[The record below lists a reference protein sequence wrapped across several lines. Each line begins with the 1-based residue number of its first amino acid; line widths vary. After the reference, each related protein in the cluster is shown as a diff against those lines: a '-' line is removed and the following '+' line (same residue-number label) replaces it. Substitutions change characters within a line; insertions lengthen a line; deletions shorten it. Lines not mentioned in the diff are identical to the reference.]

1 VTNEEII
8 GMLHDVDSRSKSN
21 TRRISEL
28 AENQKVLGDLTASVK
43 VLATDQGNLKCDVGE
58 IKADVKSLMAKPA
71 KRWDGLVEKVIYLI
85 VAAMVGYALAKVG
98 IIT

>member
-98 IIT
+98 ITT

>member
-1 VTNEEII
+1 MTNEEIV

-21 TRRISEL
+21 THRISEL

-71 KRWDGLVEKVIYLI
+71 KRWDSLVDKLIYAAVGAFI
-85 VAAMVGYALAKVG
+85 VWLLSGAPGV
-98 IIT
+98 